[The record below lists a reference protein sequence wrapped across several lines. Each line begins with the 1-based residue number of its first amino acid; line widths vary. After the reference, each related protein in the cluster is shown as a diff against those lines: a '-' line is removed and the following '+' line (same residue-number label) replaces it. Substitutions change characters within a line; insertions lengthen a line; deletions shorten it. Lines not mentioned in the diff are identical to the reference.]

1 MRFYPRKKGK
11 NLGIGEKINFFMYG
25 HAVSA
30 PFKNFLQRILSN
42 ALHDAGHFFA
52 GHSSAQPQRSNHDSG
67 Q

>member
-42 ALHDAGHFFA
+42 ALHNAGHLFIIINDKRRCVFA
-52 GHSSAQPQRSNHDSG
+52 FVRI
-67 Q
+67 